1 MPTFQERFQKVAN
14 WCAANGYAAGF
25 PNCHEDTTKN
35 PALYG
40 TFLITQGG
48 SWQDVPRATLNNPN
62 DPRARLGRHH
72 DWAIANGFGHGW
84 PTFHESN
91 PGGTGVVYGTYLVTQ
106 QAVSWQD
113 VPVAQL
119 LGANIDPAQR
129 SLESWFTGA
138 NDWAVQN
145 GIAAAMP
152 NGHAANYAGTW
163 VMGIMTFNGNYV
175 QWRDLTA
182 TELGYPTSYKVGGGW

>member
-1 MPTFQERFQKVAN
+1 MPSFEERFQKVAN

-25 PNCHEDTTKN
+25 PNCHENTSVT

-48 SWQDVPRATLNNPN
+48 TWQDVPRATLGNPN
-62 DPRARLGRHH
+62 TPRTRLTAAH
-72 DWAIANGFGHGW
+72 DWATANGFGHGW

-91 PGGTGVVYGTYLVTQ
+91 PGGTGVVYGTYLVTPA
-106 QAVSWQD
+106 AVSWQD
-113 VPVAQL
+113 VPVSQI
-119 LGANIDPAQR
+119 LGSNIDPTQR
-129 SLESWFTGA
+129 PLENWFTGA

-145 GIAAAMP
+145 SFAAAMP
-152 NGHAANYAGTW
+152 NGHYAQYGGTW
-163 VMGIMTFNGNYV
+163 VMGIFRFNGGYV

-182 TELGYPTSYKVGGGW
+182 DELGYPKKYVVKGGW